1 MAASRNQALR
11 AAEPAQGQFKPSCQN
26 PWASANLNC
35 RNVKTLLLLPCLHS
49 RSTSGRGTGCSRT
62 SVGTMHSLRVRC
74 FLHMPHAATHVG
86 LSLEDATL

>member
-11 AAEPAQGQFKPSCQN
+11 AAEPAQGQFKPPCQN
-26 PWASANLNC
+26 PWANLNC

-62 SVGTMHSLRVRC
+62 SFGTMHSLRVRC
-74 FLHMPHAATHVG
+74 LHMPHAATRVG